1 MRQTTLGESW
11 GKREL
16 MGFKEL
22 RGIQH
27 DRKTVVREGWQGCK
41 IWWSILFQVQWKA
54 MGGNFLVVQW
64 LRLCAVS
71 TGGLGLILGQGTRS
85 HMLLLRPRAAK
96 KQKKAMG
103 GFKACCVCMHVCVC
117 VCTRH
122 ITWRPVRRFLTRTG
136 RWDHLI
142 PLPAIKEASKCHLS
156 TFLASGT
163 KIR

>member
-1 MRQTTLGESW
+1 MQVRQTTLGESW
-11 GKREL
+11 GQREL

-54 MGGNFLVVQW
+54 MGGNLLVVQW

-85 HMLLLRPRAAK
+85 HMPKILRVATKDP
-96 KQKKAMG
+96 
-103 GFKACCVCMHVCVC
+103 VC
-117 VCTRH
+117 RNQD
-122 ITWRPVRRFLTRTG
+122 PVQ
-136 RWDHLI
+136 
-142 PLPAIKEASKCHLS
+142 PNKVNK
-156 TFLASGT
+156 
-163 KIR
+163 